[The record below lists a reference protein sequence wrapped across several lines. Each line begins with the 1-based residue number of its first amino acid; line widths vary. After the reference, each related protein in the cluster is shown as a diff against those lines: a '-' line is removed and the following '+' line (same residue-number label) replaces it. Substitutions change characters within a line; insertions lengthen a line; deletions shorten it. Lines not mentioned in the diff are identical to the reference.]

1 MLRVDLS
8 VRIQVPPP
16 VPTHQPASLGCVLL
30 ETHFLHY
37 SKLKVMG
44 LSVSLPFLLEAVK
57 KNRYSLRYAS
67 AELQGDREIVLHA
80 VKKNGNELEYAS
92 AALQGDREIV
102 LHAVKSDG
110 DALEYASASLQGDRE
125 IVLHAVKQKGYSLFY
140 ASAALKGDHEIV
152 LEAVKQ
158 NGGTLEY
165 ASAEYQSDPEFIR
178 ASYLSSAVALKYS
191 KGIHSYDPMF
201 IFECLNRD
209 ARGLFYL
216 NRTEKKDLFNKF
228 SSDLRR
234 RIDYLSSVLGNSDE
248 DYFFDDNQDYVSGDE
263 LEKII
268 DVRYLEFIEKTQKRA
283 LNELADMFSC
293 ELFYDDKRKND
304 LHKQLQMCEESEV
317 GATIA
322 SYLSVKEAVSTMRV
336 CKTSLFIKGLSD
348 EEDRGNANKYRKIND

>member
-1 MLRVDLS
+1 MLADTREVIKYFLFQDLERKS
-8 VRIQVPPP
+8 YLNCDLLREGDDLFSKVLDSQLPNDLEEDDSRDPTEDVMDDIVICAAMETEFLKYVSTNYYDQVISE
-16 VPTHQPASLGCVLL
+16 V
-30 ETHFLHY
+30 
-37 SKLKVMG
+37 
-44 LSVSLPFLLEAVK
+44 
-57 KNRYSLRYAS
+57 
-67 AELQGDREIVLHA
+67 
-80 VKKNGNELEYAS
+80 VKKNGE
-92 AALQGDREIV
+92 V
-102 LHAVKSDG
+102 
-110 DALEYASASLQGDRE
+110 
-125 IVLHAVKQKGYSLFY
+125 
-140 ASAALKGDHEIV
+140 
-152 LEAVKQ
+152 
-158 NGGTLEY
+158 LEY
-165 ASAEYQSDPEFIR
+165 ASAEYQRDPEIIR
-178 ASYLSSAVALKYS
+178 ASYSSCPLALKYS

-234 RIDYLSSVLGNSDE
+234 RIDYLSSVLGDGE

-293 ELFYDDKRKND
+293 ELFYDDKRQND
-304 LHKQLQMCEESEV
+304 LHKQLQICEGSEV

-336 CKTSLFIKGLSD
+336 CKSGLFSKGLPD
-348 EEDRGNANKYRKIND
+348 AECQGNANKYRKIND